1 MMSRKV
7 TYTNSAKVSS
17 PTTSDGS
24 NSSADNNYSSNNS
37 NNLGSP
43 GRSAGQRG
51 GMHSLA
57 EYHQDFQ
64 LKMPQQQQQLYSEEP
79 VSSSPNPGTP
89 ARPRVY
95 LHSNSDSVLSRSGG
109 YSNSRSGNGS
119 PAGYHSGGGAES
131 GSLPTSSIS
140 RSRDTPEQVTSLV
153 RLCSLC
159 SSWVCCVGC
168 KLTRLLIALFR

>member
-37 NNLGSP
+37 NNNSGSP
-43 GRSAGQRG
+43 GRSTGQRG

-79 VSSSPNPGTP
+79 VSSSLNPGTP

-109 YSNSRSGNGS
+109 YSNSKPGNGS
-119 PAGYHSGGGAES
+119 LAGYHSGGAES
-131 GSLPTSSIS
+131 GSLPTSSMS

-159 SSWVCCVGC
+159 SS
-168 KLTRLLIALFR
+168 

>member
-7 TYTNSAKVSS
+7 TYNSAKVSS

-24 NSSADNNYSSNNS
+24 NSSADNNYNSNNS
-37 NNLGSP
+37 NNNSGSP
-43 GRSAGQRG
+43 GRSAGQRAG

-64 LKMPQQQQQLYSEEP
+64 LKIPQQQQQQQLYSEEP

-95 LHSNSDSVLSRSGG
+95 LHSISDSTLSRSGV
-109 YSNSRSGNGS
+109 YSKSGSGG
-119 PAGYHSGGGAES
+119 PAGYHAGAEG
-131 GSLPTSSIS
+131 GSLPTSSLS
-140 RSRDTPEQVTSLV
+140 RSRDTPEQVSSLV
-153 RLCSLC
+153 
-159 SSWVCCVGC
+159 SSILV
-168 KLTRLLIALFR
+168 L